1 MEFDELKKAWGQFN
15 DKINCQEVVERQQ
28 VEEML
33 AKKRMTSYNRL
44 LWYERISL
52 GILFFL
58 FLNVLVYILID
69 PFFLAMS
76 DIVFFIAISV
86 PFGINL
92 FQYYKLKQAGC
103 MKNDLE
109 HQILYILQYK
119 SSLYWGYISIY
130 IAVIPGIVLFIIYA
144 AVLWSCIIVGIVLL
158 LTILDVFIFRHL
170 FRKVGQLLEANQE
183 LKRMEAI
190 IENQ

>member
-1 MEFDELKKAWGQFN
+1 MN
-15 DKINCQEVVERQQ
+15 
-28 VEEML
+28 
-33 AKKRMTSYNRL
+33 RMTSYNRL

-103 MKNDLE
+103 MKYDLE
-109 HQILYILQYK
+109 RQILHVLQYK
-119 SSLYWGYISIY
+119 SSLYWGYISTY
-130 IAVIPGIVLFIIYA
+130 VAFVPFLAWFIIYA
-144 AVLWSCIIVGIVLL
+144 TLVRGCIIVGIVLL
-158 LTILDVFIFRHL
+158 LVILDIFVFRHL
-170 FRKVGQLLEANQE
+170 YRKVGQLLEANKE
-183 LKRMEAI
+183 LRRLEDMI
-190 IENQ
+190 QNN

>member
-58 FLNVLVYILID
+58 FLNVLVLVSFYMFIELFGGLGNYSTSKLELI
-69 PFFLAMS
+69 
-76 DIVFFIAISV
+76 
-86 PFGINL
+86 
-92 FQYYKLKQAGC
+92 
-103 MKNDLE
+103 
-109 HQILYILQYK
+109 
-119 SSLYWGYISIY
+119 
-130 IAVIPGIVLFIIYA
+130 
-144 AVLWSCIIVGIVLL
+144 
-158 LTILDVFIFRHL
+158 
-170 FRKVGQLLEANQE
+170 
-183 LKRMEAI
+183 
-190 IENQ
+190 

>member
-69 PFFLAMS
+69 PFFPGHVGYS
-76 DIVFFIAISV
+76 
-86 PFGINL
+86 
-92 FQYYKLKQAGC
+92 
-103 MKNDLE
+103 
-109 HQILYILQYK
+109 ILYCHLGTLRDK
-119 SSLYWGYISIY
+119 SVS
-130 IAVIPGIVLFIIYA
+130 VL
-144 AVLWSCIIVGIVLL
+144 
-158 LTILDVFIFRHL
+158 
-170 FRKVGQLLEANQE
+170 
-183 LKRMEAI
+183 
-190 IENQ
+190 

>member
-103 MKNDLE
+103 MKYDLE
-109 HQILYILQYK
+109 RFIGDTSVLMLLLFRSLPGSSFMLLLYGDVLLWVLCCCWSFLI
-119 SSLYWGYISIY
+119 SLYSGIY
-130 IAVIPGIVLFIIYA
+130 IGK
-144 AVLWSCIIVGIVLL
+144 WDNS
-158 LTILDVFIFRHL
+158 
-170 FRKVGQLLEANQE
+170 
-183 LKRMEAI
+183 LKRI
-190 IENQ
+190 KN

>member
-103 MKNDLE
+103 MK
-109 HQILYILQYK
+109 
-119 SSLYWGYISIY
+119 
-130 IAVIPGIVLFIIYA
+130 
-144 AVLWSCIIVGIVLL
+144 
-158 LTILDVFIFRHL
+158 
-170 FRKVGQLLEANQE
+170 
-183 LKRMEAI
+183 
-190 IENQ
+190 

>member
-69 PFFLAMS
+69 PFFRRFVMQVL
-76 DIVFFIAISV
+76 SV
-86 PFGINL
+86 IR
-92 FQYYKLKQAGC
+92 
-103 MKNDLE
+103 
-109 HQILYILQYK
+109 YIH
-119 SSLYWGYISIY
+119 
-130 IAVIPGIVLFIIYA
+130 VLT
-144 AVLWSCIIVGIVLL
+144 LL
-158 LTILDVFIFRHL
+158 
-170 FRKVGQLLEANQE
+170 
-183 LKRMEAI
+183 
-190 IENQ
+190 

>member
-58 FLNVLVYILID
+58 FLNVFAD
-69 PFFLAMS
+69 MS
-76 DIVFFIAISV
+76 DIVTNWKNRIKGRDWHIR
-86 PFGINL
+86 NL
-92 FQYYKLKQAGC
+92 QKHEVFSALNLA
-103 MKNDLE
+103 E
-109 HQILYILQYK
+109 
-119 SSLYWGYISIY
+119 
-130 IAVIPGIVLFIIYA
+130 LF
-144 AVLWSCIIVGIVLL
+144 
-158 LTILDVFIFRHL
+158 
-170 FRKVGQLLEANQE
+170 E
-183 LKRMEAI
+183 
-190 IENQ
+190 

>member
-1 MEFDELKKAWGQFN
+1 
-15 DKINCQEVVERQQ
+15 
-28 VEEML
+28 
-33 AKKRMTSYNRL
+33 MTSYNRL

-103 MKNDLE
+103 MKYDLE
-109 HQILYILQYK
+109 RQILHVLQYK
-119 SSLYWGYISIY
+119 SSLYWGYISTY
-130 IAVIPGIVLFIIYA
+130 VAFCSVPCLVHHLCY
-144 AVLWSCIIVGIVLL
+144 SCTGMYYCGYCVVAG
-158 LTILDVFIFRHL
+158 HS
-170 FRKVGQLLEANQE
+170 
-183 LKRMEAI
+183 
-190 IENQ
+190 

>member
-76 DIVFFIAISV
+76 NIVFFIAISV

-103 MKNDLE
+103 MKYDLE
-109 HQILYILQYK
+109 RQILHVLQYK
-119 SSLYWGYISIY
+119 SSLYWDTSVLMLRLFRSLPGPSFMLLLYGDVLLWVLCCCWSFLISLYSGIY
-130 IAVIPGIVLFIIYA
+130 IGK
-144 AVLWSCIIVGIVLL
+144 WDNS
-158 LTILDVFIFRHL
+158 
-170 FRKVGQLLEANQE
+170 
-183 LKRMEAI
+183 LKRI
-190 IENQ
+190 KN

>member
-58 FLNVLVYILID
+58 FLNVFYMIFTNKMLSIL
-69 PFFLAMS
+69 PTF
-76 DIVFFIAISV
+76 VFS
-86 PFGINL
+86 
-92 FQYYKLKQAGC
+92 
-103 MKNDLE
+103 E
-109 HQILYILQYK
+109 
-119 SSLYWGYISIY
+119 
-130 IAVIPGIVLFIIYA
+130 
-144 AVLWSCIIVGIVLL
+144 
-158 LTILDVFIFRHL
+158 
-170 FRKVGQLLEANQE
+170 
-183 LKRMEAI
+183 
-190 IENQ
+190 

>member
-103 MKNDLE
+103 MKYDLE
-109 HQILYILQYK
+109 RQILHVLQYK
-119 SSLYWGYISIY
+119 SSLYWGYISTYVAFVPFLGSSFMLLLYGDVLLWVLCCCWSFLISLYSGIY
-130 IAVIPGIVLFIIYA
+130 IGK
-144 AVLWSCIIVGIVLL
+144 WDNS
-158 LTILDVFIFRHL
+158 
-170 FRKVGQLLEANQE
+170 
-183 LKRMEAI
+183 LKRI
-190 IENQ
+190 KN

>member
-86 PFGINL
+86 PFWDKSVSLCCCWSFLISLYSGM
-92 FQYYKLKQAGC
+92 YYKLKQAGC
-103 MKNDLE
+103 MKYDLE
-109 HQILYILQYK
+109 RQILHVLQYK
-119 SSLYWGYISIY
+119 SSL
-130 IAVIPGIVLFIIYA
+130 
-144 AVLWSCIIVGIVLL
+144 
-158 LTILDVFIFRHL
+158 
-170 FRKVGQLLEANQE
+170 E
-183 LKRMEAI
+183 L
-190 IENQ
+190 

>member
-69 PFFLAMS
+69 PCCKSFAAQVNLRHVDKTA
-76 DIVFFIAISV
+76 A
-86 PFGINL
+86 INL
-92 FQYYKLKQAGC
+92 VVTYQTPRTA
-103 MKNDLE
+103 
-109 HQILYILQYK
+109 
-119 SSLYWGYISIY
+119 
-130 IAVIPGIVLFIIYA
+130 
-144 AVLWSCIIVGIVLL
+144 
-158 LTILDVFIFRHL
+158 
-170 FRKVGQLLEANQE
+170 
-183 LKRMEAI
+183 
-190 IENQ
+190 